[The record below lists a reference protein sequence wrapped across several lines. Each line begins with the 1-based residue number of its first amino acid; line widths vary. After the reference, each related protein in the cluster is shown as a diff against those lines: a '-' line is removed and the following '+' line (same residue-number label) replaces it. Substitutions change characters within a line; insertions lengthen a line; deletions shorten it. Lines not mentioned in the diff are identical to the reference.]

1 MKVRLF
7 HLSLLMVLVICV
19 QAAVAVAQEPFTA
32 EGIPPSSDYVYRQ
45 QYDQVQGIMKLPLAE
60 RATKLEAYM
69 KKCHKDAKILQY
81 MEAFFSQ
88 IVQDLQK
95 GGQTAQA
102 EALTQKMIQMFPK
115 SDNIMAQQFQAAY
128 KSKDYTK
135 AIELGEQ
142 IRAKAPNDAQV
153 LVMLAQSY
161 MATKQTA
168 KVVEISPK
176 IVQVLGPKK
185 GISYVVWM
193 ADYYKGQKDSTNAI
207 KYYDMAIGAYPS
219 SVPEGWDANQWKA
232 VVANAYQVRASN
244 AWAREDFD
252 GVIESYSTLLSYDPK
267 NDGAYLFIGLSYW
280 KQQKLDMAQA
290 AFARAVV
297 LGGENSARARKY
309 LEQIYGPLN
318 NNSLDGLDAILE
330 KAKADLGV

>member
-7 HLSLLMVLVICV
+7 RLSLFLVVMLCAE
-19 QAAVAVAQEPFTA
+19 AAVVLAQEPFSA

-45 QYDQVQGIMKLPLAE
+45 QYDQVQEIMKAPLGE
-60 RATKLEAYM
+60 RATKLETYM

-95 GGQTAQA
+95 AGQTAQA
-102 EALTQKMIQMFPK
+102 DALTQKMIQMFPK

-128 KSKDYTK
+128 KNKDYAK

-153 LVMLAQSY
+153 MVMLAQSY
-161 MATKQTA
+161 IATNQTA

-176 IVQVLGPKK
+176 IISTLGPEK

-193 ADYYKGQKDSTNAI
+193 ADYYKGKNDATNAI
-207 KYYDMAIGAYPS
+207 KYYDMAMRAYPN
-219 SVPEGWDANQWKA
+219 SVPEGWDANRWKA
-232 VVANAYQVRASN
+232 VVASNYQLRASG
-244 AWAREDFD
+244 AWAREDFN
-252 GVIESYSTLLSYDPK
+252 GVIESYSALLSYDPK

-297 LGGENSARARKY
+297 LGGENSARARQY
-309 LEQIYGPLN
+309 LEQIYKPLN
-318 NNSLDGLDAILE
+318 NDSLEGLDAILE

>member
-7 HLSLLMVLVICV
+7 HLSLLLVLVVCV
-19 QAAVAVAQEPFTA
+19 QAAVAVAQEPFSA
-32 EGIPPSSDYVYRQ
+32 EGIPASSDYVYRK
-45 QYDQVQGIMKLPLAE
+45 QYDQVQEIMKLPLAE
-60 RATKLEAYM
+60 RAAKLEAYM
-69 KKCHKDAKILQY
+69 KKCPKEAKILQY

-95 GGQTAQA
+95 GGQAAQA
-102 EALTQKMIQMFPK
+102 DALTQKMIQMFPK

-128 KSKDYTK
+128 KSKDYAKT
-135 AIELGEQ
+135 IELGEQ
-142 IRAKAPNDAQV
+142 IRAKAPDDAQV

-161 MATKQTA
+161 MATNQTA
-168 KVVEISPK
+168 KVAEISPK
-176 IVQVLGPKK
+176 IVQVLGPQK

-193 ADYYKGQKDSTNAI
+193 ADYYKSGNDATNAI
-207 KYYDMAIGAYPS
+207 KYYDMAMRAYPS
-219 SVPEGWDANQWKA
+219 SVPEGWDAKRWNA
-232 VVANAYQVRASN
+232 VVTSNYQLRASG

-252 GVIESYSTLLSYDPK
+252 GVIESYSTLLSFDPK

-297 LGGENSARARKY
+297 IGGENSARARKY

-330 KAKADLGV
+330 KAKADLGI

>member
-1 MKVRLF
+1 MKARLF
-7 HLSLLMVLVICV
+7 YLSLFLVVMLCV
-19 QAAVAVAQEPFTA
+19 QAAVVVAQEPFSA

-45 QYDQVQGIMKLPLAE
+45 QYDQVQEILKSPLGE
-60 RATKLEAYM
+60 RATKLETYM

-95 GGQTAQA
+95 AGQTAQA
-102 EALTQKMIQMFPK
+102 DALTQKMIQMFPK
-115 SDNIMAQQFQAAY
+115 SDNIMAQQFQAAF
-128 KSKDYTK
+128 KSKDYAK

-161 MATKQTA
+161 MATNQTA
-168 KVVEISPK
+168 KVAEISPK
-176 IVQVLGPKK
+176 IISTLGPEK

-193 ADYYKGQKDSTNAI
+193 ADYYKGKNDSTNAI
-207 KYYDMAIGAYPS
+207 KYYDMAMRAYPN
-219 SVPEGWDANQWKA
+219 SVPQGWDENRWNA
-232 VVANAYQVRASN
+232 VIASNYQLRASG

-252 GVIESYSTLLSYDPK
+252 GVIESYSALLGYDPK

-297 LGGENSARARKY
+297 LGGENSARARQY
-309 LEQIYGPLN
+309 LEQIYKPLN
-318 NNSLDGLDAILE
+318 NDSLDGLDAILE
-330 KAKADLGV
+330 KARADLGV

>member
-7 HLSLLMVLVICV
+7 HLSLFLIVVLCV
-19 QAAVAVAQEPFTA
+19 QAAVAVAQEPFSA
-32 EGIPPSSDYVYRQ
+32 EGIPASSDYVYRK
-45 QYDQVQGIMKLPLAE
+45 QYDQVQEIIKLPLAE

-88 IVQDLQK
+88 IGQDLQK
-95 GGQTAQA
+95 AGKTAEA

-115 SDNIMAQQFQAAY
+115 SDNIMAQQFQKAY
-128 KSKDYTK
+128 NNKDYAK
-135 AIELGEQ
+135 AIELGEK
-142 IRAKAPNDAQV
+142 IRAKSPNDAQV

-161 MATKQTA
+161 IATNQTA
-168 KVVEISPK
+168 KVSEISPK

-193 ADYYKGQKDSTNAI
+193 ADYYKGGNDATNAI
-207 KYYDMAIGAYPS
+207 KYYDMAMSAYPN
-219 SVPEGWDANQWKA
+219 SVPEGWDANRWNA
-232 VVANAYQVRASN
+232 VITSNYQLRASG

-297 LGGENSARARKY
+297 LGGSNSARARQY
-309 LEQIYGPLN
+309 LEQIYKPLN
-318 NNSLDGLDAILE
+318 SDSLDGLDEILE